1 MIRYTPILAALLLNS
16 AVTIPTQAQ
25 TEPLR
30 LCTGGK
36 NGKYFQTGSE
46 IAAALR
52 GTVAVQV
59 LETNGS
65 LDNLRKLEA
74 GECDAA
80 IVQADS
86 YGDYT
91 ATNPVSK
98 LNIER
103 LTPLYNEYANLVC
116 NRSLGINAVRD
127 ILGKEVTV
135 AVGPQ
140 NSGTAV
146 TWRSLVKQAPDYAA
160 ITTDSDPISNRTIA
174 KLADATEIQCAL
186 FISGLKAGT
195 ILEAEANGNG
205 NIGLVSFNDG
215 SFDDVLDPK
224 GKRVYE
230 NANIPGGTYPSL
242 QNYGMFGGQSDIPT
256 IRVGAVLVANVTWA
270 DANASAYD
278 DFAGAALQWVQ
289 QNK

>member
-1 MIRYTPILAALLLNS
+1 MRNTIIITAILLSS
-16 AVTIPTQAQ
+16 ATAIPAYAQ
-25 TEPLR
+25 SETLR

-36 NGKYFQTGSE
+36 SGKYYQTGSE
-46 IAAALR
+46 IASALR
-52 GTVAVQV
+52 GTLAVQV
-59 LETNGS
+59 VETNGS

-74 GECDAA
+74 GDCDAA

-91 ATNPVSK
+91 STNPVSK

-103 LTPLYNEYANLVC
+103 LTPLYSEYANLVC
-116 NRSLGINAVRD
+116 NRNVGVGAIRD
-127 ILGKEVTV
+127 VLGKDITI

-146 TWRSLVKQAPDYAA
+146 TWRSLVKQAPDYAGVK
-160 ITTDSDPISNRTIA
+160 TDSDPISNRTIA
-174 KLADATEIQCAL
+174 KLADATQIQCAL

-215 SFDDVLDPK
+215 SFDDVMDPK

-230 NANIPGGTYPSL
+230 NADIPKGTYPNL
-242 QNYGMFGGQSDIPT
+242 QNYGLFGSQSDIPT
-256 IRVGAVLVANVTWA
+256 IRVGAVLVANVAWA
-270 DANASAYD
+270 DAHSAGYD

-289 QNK
+289 QSK